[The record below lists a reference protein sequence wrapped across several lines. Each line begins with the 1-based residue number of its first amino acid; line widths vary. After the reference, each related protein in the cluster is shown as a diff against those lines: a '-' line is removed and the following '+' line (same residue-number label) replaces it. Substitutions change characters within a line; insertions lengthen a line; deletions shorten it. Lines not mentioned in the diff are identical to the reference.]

1 MVPADP
7 DGRKWINDPG
17 ELTDADFESD
27 RVTTN
32 LRGSIPVPKLTLA
45 RPSREGKRSRTSEQ
59 VVLRAERASRD
70 SRHLSAYLDAL
81 GNPHVDGHAC
91 VEAQRS
97 GKVVRS
103 LRDSFLYSTATP
115 DHPGPYDAGMRLCDV
130 LGLRWSLTH
139 GVLEENGG
147 TRSLNRNLLA
157 RMALP
162 AAAMLLAL
170 FQV

>member
-1 MVPADP
+1 MAAELVVPADP

-27 RVTTN
+27 RVTTK
-32 LRGSIPVPKLTLA
+32 LRGSIPVPKLTLV

-97 GKVVRS
+97 GKVVPV
-103 LRDSFLYSTATP
+103 STRQLPLFYGNPA
-115 DHPGPYDAGMRLCDV
+115 DPGRRG
-130 LGLRWSLTH
+130 
-139 GVLEENGG
+139 
-147 TRSLNRNLLA
+147 
-157 RMALP
+157 
-162 AAAMLLAL
+162 
-170 FQV
+170 

>member
-27 RVTTN
+27 RVTTK
-32 LRGSIPVPKLTLA
+32 LRGSIPVPKLTLV

-81 GNPHVDGHAC
+81 GNPHVDDTPASS
-91 VEAQRS
+91 RS
-97 GKVVRS
+97 GAARSCGLYATASFILRQPRSSWSVRC
-103 LRDSFLYSTATP
+103 RDAAT
-115 DHPGPYDAGMRLCDV
+115 
-130 LGLRWSLTH
+130 
-139 GVLEENGG
+139 
-147 TRSLNRNLLA
+147 
-157 RMALP
+157 
-162 AAAMLLAL
+162 
-170 FQV
+170 

>member
-1 MVPADP
+1 VAAELVVPADP

-27 RVTTN
+27 RVTN
-32 LRGSIPVPKLTLA
+32 LRGSIPVPKLTLV

-97 GKVVRS
+97 GKVVPVSTRQ
-103 LRDSFLYSTATP
+103 LPFSTATP
-115 DHPGPYDAGMRLCDV
+115 ADPGRRG
-130 LGLRWSLTH
+130 
-139 GVLEENGG
+139 
-147 TRSLNRNLLA
+147 
-157 RMALP
+157 
-162 AAAMLLAL
+162 
-170 FQV
+170 